1 MGVAGKVISFD
12 RGNAGTCAS
21 DASYATASRQAF
33 HGPAVPREAVVA
45 TAHPHATQAAQ
56 EILEAGGNAIDAA
69 VAAAWSLSVCEP
81 SGSGLGGQ
89 TTMIIHRHDGTNL
102 VIDGHSHAPAKA
114 SLERISAS
122 QQASGYRAC
131 TIPSTPATLGFAQH
145 EYGVLSPQR
154 VLAPAVHLAEDGYPV
169 SRLQRW
175 QIKSCLAALR
185 VTGSHRVFLEHGRLL
200 REGQLLKQPALAATL
215 HRLADAGCDDFY
227 HGRLARS
234 IARDM
239 KAHGGL
245 ISRKDLAACAR
256 PVEREPIAVDYRDY
270 RVLGVPP
277 PGGGL
282 QLLQALKVIERLTPA
297 GFGNSN
303 DAWYETMADVVYA
316 VFGFR
321 ERWPIQ
327 ATDFTP
333 SVRRW
338 LLGDELVGELADAI
352 RGTTV
357 HEPLEAGDEPPGDT
371 THLSVADTQGNVV
384 ALTQSVQS
392 LFGAKVAHPK
402 LGFFYNNYLVTCPRY
417 RHPSQLAGG
426 CMPRSNVTPTLV
438 MARDSAWSGTAGN
451 GLPTPRPVLA
461 IGAAGS
467 RRIISATLQV
477 LSGVLDRGLSIDEAM
492 AAPRIHA
499 LLNGNIWVEETALTD
514 TLRERLCR
522 RYRRIKVKKP
532 LSYDM
537 GAVQAIQCHGDGSA
551 SAAADPRRD
560 GAVAVLGAIPIP
572 TANDEPRPGDDS

>member
-1 MGVAGKVISFD
+1 MHGRFFDVAAAGKVIRFD
-12 RGNAGTCAS
+12 RSNAG
-21 DASYATASRQAF
+21 DAPSA
-33 HGPAVPREAVVA
+33 PRDAVVA
-45 TAHPHATQAAQ
+45 TAYPHATQAAR
-56 EILEAGGNAIDAA
+56 EILEAGGNAVDAA
-69 VAAAWSLSVCEP
+69 VAAAWALSVCEP

-89 TTMIIHRHDGTNL
+89 TTLIIHRCDGAT
-102 VIDGHSHAPAKA
+102 VVVDGHSRAPAKA
-114 SLERISAS
+114 SLARISAS

-145 EYGVLSPQR
+145 EYGALSAQR
-154 VLAPAVHLAEDGYPV
+154 VLEPAIALAENGYPL
-169 SRLQRW
+169 SRLQRR
-175 QIKSCLAALR
+175 QIRSCLAELR
-185 VTGSHRVFLEHGRLL
+185 VTGSHRVFFERGRLL

-215 HRLADAGCDDFY
+215 ERLADAGHDDFY
-227 HGRLARS
+227 HGRLARR

-245 ISRKDLAACAR
+245 ITRRDLAAGAL

-277 PGGGL
+277 PGGGV
-282 QLLQALKVIERLTPA
+282 QLLQALKIIERLAPD
-297 GFGNSN
+297 GFAQSD

-316 VFGFR
+316 VFAFR
-321 ERWPIQ
+321 ERWPVH

-333 SVRRW
+333 SVHRW
-338 LLGDELVGELADAI
+338 LLGDALAGEIADAI
-352 RGTTV
+352 RRTTV
-357 HEPLEAGDEPPGDT
+357 HEPLETGSEPPGDT
-371 THLSVADTQGNVV
+371 THLSVADAHGNVV

-392 LFGAKVAHPK
+392 LFGSKVAHPK

-438 MARDSAWSGTAGN
+438 MTGGSRSSSTTGDGQATS
-451 GLPTPRPVLA
+451 RPVLA

-477 LSGVLDRGLSIDEAM
+477 LSGILDRGLSADEAM

-499 LLNGNIWVEETALTD
+499 LLNGNVWIEKTALSD

-522 RYRRIKVKKP
+522 RYRRLKVKRP
-532 LSYDM
+532 LSYAM
-537 GAVQAIQCHGDGSA
+537 GAVQAVQCHDDGSA

-560 GAVAVLGAIPIP
+560 GSVEILAAAESP
-572 TANDEPRPGDDS
+572 TGDRP